1 MCIGVLPLDTPS
13 TQSTHRGQTG
23 GSYSRNLNHLWA
35 TGAIVLL
42 WDTPVVEWYYPGLT
56 EGATHLVVNAASAPE
71 VLDKANA
78 DPEALEALRVGAQ
91 KVDDEHVCAFCLE
104 DYFRRV
110 FNAIR
115 ERVSYHLVLDDP
127 ATILRLAE
135 SEGACDAFYEAV
147 VVRRVEAEGVYH
159 DVVRRGCNLCAALR
173 AEVRGEV
180 CRVEGVN

>member
-1 MCIGVLPLDTPS
+1 MLSPNDLASAERGSRILQGFPHRLYVWVRASENAPCSPFRVLE
-13 TQSTHRGQTG
+13 R
-23 GSYSRNLNHLWA
+23 LN
-35 TGAIVLL
+35 T
-42 WDTPVVEWYYPGLT
+42 LT
-56 EGATHLVVNAASAPE
+56 EFRHPYVVVQVRRPRVVPPNH
-71 VLDKANA
+71 
-78 DPEALEALRVGAQ
+78 EALEALRVGAQ

>member
-1 MCIGVLPLDTPS
+1 MD
-13 TQSTHRGQTG
+13 
-23 GSYSRNLNHLWA
+23 
-35 TGAIVLL
+35 
-42 WDTPVVEWYYPGLT
+42 
-56 EGATHLVVNAASAPE
+56 AASAPA
-71 VLDKANA
+71 VLDRANA
-78 DPEALEALRVGAQ
+78 DPDALEALRVGAQ
-91 KVDDEHVCAFCLE
+91 KVDDGLVCASCLA

-127 ATILRLAE
+127 ATMLRLAE
-135 SEGACDAFYEAV
+135 SSEACDSFYEAV

-173 AEVRGEV
+173 GEV

>member
-1 MCIGVLPLDTPS
+1 MRHYSGGRTTPS
-13 TQSTHRGQTG
+13 
-23 GSYSRNLNHLWA
+23 
-35 TGAIVLL
+35 IVLL
-42 WDTPVVEWYYPGLT
+42 WDTPIVEWYYPGLT

-71 VLDKANA
+71 ALDKANA
-78 DPEALEALRVGAQ
+78 DPDALEALRAGARQ
-91 KVDDEHVCAFCLE
+91 VDDEHVCAFCLE

-135 SEGACDAFYEAV
+135 SEGACDALYEAV

>member
-1 MCIGVLPLDTPS
+1 MCISVLFYTPLIYAY
-13 TQSTHRGQTG
+13 RGQTG

-42 WDTPVVEWYYPGLT
+42 WDTPIVEWYYPGLT
-56 EGATHLVVNAASAPE
+56 EGATHLVVNAASAAE
-71 VLDKANA
+71 VLDEANA